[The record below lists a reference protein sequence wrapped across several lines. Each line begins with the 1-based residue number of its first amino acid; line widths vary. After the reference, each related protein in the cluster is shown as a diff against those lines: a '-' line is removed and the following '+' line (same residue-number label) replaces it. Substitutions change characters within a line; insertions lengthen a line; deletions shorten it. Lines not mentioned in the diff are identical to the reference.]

1 MVGMALAFGICFGQ
15 KRGILNGRGV
25 FMTEKAENTRQN
37 ILKTA
42 LNHFLEYGFAGAS
55 LRSIVKD
62 AGLTTGAFYK
72 YYPTKEALFDALID
86 PYVDELYGIYDSVL
100 RSSKVCLRRSRQRI
114 WQAHPGT
121 EWIRW

>member
-42 LNHFLEYGFAGAS
+42 LNHFLEYGFAG
-55 LRSIVKD
+55 
-62 AGLTTGAFYK
+62 T
-72 YYPTKEALFDALID
+72 
-86 PYVDELYGIYDSVL
+86 
-100 RSSKVCLRRSRQRI
+100 
-114 WQAHPGT
+114 
-121 EWIRW
+121 

>member
-42 LNHFLEYGFAGAS
+42 LNHFLEYGFSGAS

-72 YYPTKEALFDALID
+72 YYMTAC
-86 PYVDELYGIYDSVL
+86 L